1 MKDVDVLESP
11 AVAAARASKSVAEII
26 SVKQLLAKP
35 NLRIPMYQ
43 RPYKWSLKNVGQ
55 LLDDVLQHKGKSA
68 YRLGTVV
75 LHQDEAGNLNLV
87 DGQQRTVTLGLIAQ
101 ALYEQRRGE
110 GDARAFRPDLS
121 QLRFTGPV
129 SRENLH
135 RNYQAIRRR
144 IGAFD
149 EATTRFFF
157 DQCEVVLVVI
167 DNLSE
172 AFQFFDSQNARGKEL
187 APHDLLKAFHLRE
200 MGHLPQPVRMAAV
213 QPWQDAD
220 QQALARLFHDYLFRI
235 RSWAKG
241 RSARDFTRADVA
253 VFKGVNLH
261 GPQAHPYERLHRMA
275 DVYVAGYL
283 QHPDR
288 QIDGQQLA
296 YPFQLDQ
303 VVVNGQRF
311 FELVTYYQVQV
322 AAMCQF
328 QKLRKQLPENS
339 KACRILKALDQYD
352 GRHRTGDQYVRTL
365 FECALLYYIDR
376 FGHCELGRAIEVVFA
391 WAYRLRLGLQSVQP
405 ASIDNYALRGT
416 LLQEETNVR
425 LFQLI
430 REALGPAEV
439 LAAPLPPVVIA
450 KASRVESLKDIFT
463 QLHYEVR

>member
-1 MKDVDVLESP
+1 M
-11 AVAAARASKSVAEII
+11 AEII
-26 SVKQLLAKP
+26 SVKELLAKP
-35 NLRIPMYQ
+35 NLRIPLYQ

-75 LHQDEAGNLNLV
+75 LHRDEAGLLNLV
-87 DGQQRTVTLGLIAQ
+87 DGQQRTVTLGLIAR
-101 ALYEQRRGE
+101 ALYERRSGE
-110 GDARAFRPDLS
+110 GDTRAFWPDLS

-129 SRENLH
+129 SRENLQ

-157 DQCEVVLVVI
+157 EQCEVVLVVI
-167 DNLSE
+167 DDLSE

-200 MGHLPQPVRMAAV
+200 MGHLPEPVRMAAV

-235 RSWAKG
+235 RNWAKS
-241 RSARDFTRADVA
+241 RPARDFTRADVA
-253 VFKGVNLH
+253 VFKGANLQ
-261 GPQAHPYERLHRMA
+261 GPQTHPHERLHRMA
-275 DVYVAGYL
+275 DVYVAGYR

-303 VVVNGQRF
+303 TVVNGQRF
-311 FELVTYYQVQV
+311 FELVTHYQAQV
-322 AAMCQF
+322 ATLCHFKQL
-328 QKLRKQLPENS
+328 QDQLPETS
-339 KACRILKALDQYD
+339 TAHRILTALDQYE
-352 GRHRTGDQYVRTL
+352 GCHRTGDQYVRTL
-365 FECALLYYIDR
+365 FECALLYYVDR
-376 FGHCELGRAIEVVFA
+376 FGHHELCRAIEVLFV
-391 WAYRLRLGLQSVQP
+391 WAYRVRLELQSVRL
-405 ASIDNYALRGT
+405 ASIDNHALQGV
-416 LLQEETNVR
+416 QM
-425 LFQLI
+425 FQLI
-430 REALGPAEV
+430 REALAPHEV
-439 LAAPLPPVVIA
+439 LAAPLPLVVNA
-450 KASRVESLKDIFT
+450 VASRVERLKELFK